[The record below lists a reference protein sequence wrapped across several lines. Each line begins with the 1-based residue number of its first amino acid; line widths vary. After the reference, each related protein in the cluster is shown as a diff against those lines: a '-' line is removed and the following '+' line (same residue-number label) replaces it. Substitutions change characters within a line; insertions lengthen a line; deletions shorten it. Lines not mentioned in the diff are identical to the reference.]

1 MKGSTAVTRDLLDH
15 ARLARRAQL
24 SGLHARLLLGVLSVT
39 FFFPPLLWAQDIG
52 QVKKGVVKITAQVGG
67 KNTIGSGIIVKLEG
81 DHVYIVTASHV
92 IEGDPQPN
100 VMFFSAPHRPFR
112 ARVLGLEGG
121 NPAGLAALLIEG
133 KLPPDLQAL
142 NLDQTTSIGGGEAIT
157 LIGFPQPEGS
167 LWTVTTGTLSG
178 RRGSA
183 LSFAGVADEGNSG
196 GPVLFQG
203 KVVGI
208 VTQVGAKF
216 NSAAPAMLARFA
228 LEGWGVRLSEE
239 ARTPPPDAAKKSLK
253 PIITAPVIPKLQVAG
268 NYQGRGFF
276 SIGGMVGLQATYQ
289 QQGETVSGSYANNQ
303 GDFGA
308 VQGRMQGNMFEGRII
323 SQAFEGVLCDFFS
336 EVGAGGKTI
345 QGNLTCNNG
354 NSGSFALERQ

>member
-1 MKGSTAVTRDLLDH
+1 MLNRASSKGQTFHTCLG
-15 ARLARRAQL
+15 L
-24 SGLHARLLLGVLSVT
+24 SLCVLLLLAVLI
-39 FFFPPLLWAQDIG
+39 PHALWAQDIA
-52 QVKKGVVKITAQVGG
+52 QVKKGVVKITAQVDG
-67 KNTIGSGIIVKLEG
+67 KNIVGSGVVVKLDE
-81 DHVYIVTASHV
+81 DHVYLVTASHV
-92 IEGDPQPN
+92 IEGDPHPN
-100 VMFFSAPHRPFR
+100 VFFYAAPHRAYR

-121 NPAGLAALLIEG
+121 NPAGLAALLVEG
-133 KLPPDLQAL
+133 KIPSDLVAL
-142 NLDQTTSIGGGEAIT
+142 HLDQTAAVSGGEPIT
-157 LIGFPQPEGS
+157 LIGFPRAEGS
-167 LWTVTTGTLSG
+167 MWTVTTGTLSG

-183 LSFAGVADEGNSG
+183 LSFSGTADEGNSG

-239 ARTPPPDAAKKSLK
+239 VRTPPPDTPKKASK
-253 PIITAPVIPKLQVAG
+253 PIFTAPAMPGPKVDG
-268 NYQGRGFF
+268 TYQGRGFF

-289 QQGETVSGSYANNQ
+289 QHGETVSGSYANDQ

-308 VQGRMQGNMFEGRII
+308 VQGRAQGTVFEGRTA
-323 SQAFEGVLCDFFS
+323 SQAFQGVLCDFFS

-354 NSGSFALERQ
+354 NSGSFALERQK

>member
-1 MKGSTAVTRDLLDH
+1 MLNRPSSEPQAFHTGL
-15 ARLARRAQL
+15 RLSLCA
-24 SGLHARLLLGVLSVT
+24 LLLLAILFPHVLC
-39 FFFPPLLWAQDIG
+39 AQDIA
-52 QVKKGVVKITAQVGG
+52 QVKKGVVKITAQVEG
-67 KNTIGSGIIVKLEG
+67 KNQIGSGIIVKLDE
-81 DHVYIVTASHV
+81 DHAYIVTASHV

-112 ARVLGLEGG
+112 TRVLGLEGG
-121 NPAGLAALLIEG
+121 NPTGLAALLIEG

-157 LIGFPQPEGS
+157 LIGFPRLEGS

-178 RRGSA
+178 RRGST

-239 ARTPPPDAAKKSLK
+239 AKTPPPDAVKKASK
-253 PIITAPVIPKLQVAG
+253 PIPTAPAVQAPQVTG
-268 NYQGRGFF
+268 NYQGRVFF
-276 SIGGMVGLQATYQ
+276 SVGGMVILHTTYQ
-289 QQGETVSGSYANNQ
+289 QHGETVSGSYADDH

-308 VQGRMQGNMFEGRII
+308 VQGRAQGTVFEGRTA
-323 SQAFEGVLCDFFS
+323 SQAFQNVRCDFSS
-336 EVGAGGKTI
+336 EVGGGGKTI
-345 QGNLTCNNG
+345 QGNFACNNS
-354 NSGSFALERQ
+354 NSGSFTLERQE